1 MHVSLFKSGLKS
13 FVQKLKTTEINEK
26 NIEKSMREFK
36 ILLIKNSVGSEVAN
50 VIIQKTK
57 EKMIGQRA
65 ERFSN
70 MRNLFIEPFQQTIL
84 EIITPKKQIDFL
96 DVLEDRKKQGIT
108 KPLVILFLGIN
119 GTGKTTTIAKIAYLL
134 NKEKYRL
141 VIAAA
146 DTFRSGAQEQIKE
159 HADRLKI
166 KCIEGKYGSDPSSIA
181 YDAIQHATARNLH
194 VVLIDTAGRM
204 AINHDLIGEMKKIK
218 RVAEPDLTFYIGDAL
233 TGNDAVNQ
241 ARDFNNQIGIDGT
254 ILCKMDA
261 DEKSG
266 AVISVS
272 YATGGKPI
280 AYAGVGQSY
289 KDLEKFDPNKFI
301 KILFED
307 L

>member
-1 MHVSLFKSGLKS
+1 MSVFKNSLKS

-26 NIEKSMREFK
+26 NIDKSLREFK

-50 VIIQKTK
+50 TIIQKTK
-57 EKMIGQRA
+57 EKMLGQRA

-70 MRNLFIEPFQQTIL
+70 LRNLFIEPLQETIL
-84 EIITPKKQIDFL
+84 EIITPKVDIDL
-96 DVLEDRKKQGIT
+96 LKILQERKKENIT

-119 GTGKTTTIAKIAYLL
+119 GTGKTTTVAKIAYMLSKA
-134 NKEKYRL
+134 NYRL
-141 VIAAA
+141 VIAAG

-166 KCIEGKYGSDPSSIA
+166 KCIEGKYGADPSSIA
-181 YDAIQHATARNLH
+181 FDAIQHATARNLH

-218 RVAEPDLTFYIGDAL
+218 RIAEPDLTFYIGDAL

-241 ARDFNNQIGIDGT
+241 ARDFDNEVGINGT

-272 YATGGKPI
+272 YATKGKPI

-289 KDLEKFDPNKFI
+289 KDLERFDPNKFVRA
-301 KILFED
+301 LFEGV
-307 L
+307 

>member
-1 MHVSLFKSGLKS
+1 
-13 FVQKLKTTEINEK
+13 
-26 NIEKSMREFK
+26 MREFK

-50 VIIQKTK
+50 TIIQKTK
-57 EKMIGQRA
+57 DKMLGQRA

-70 MRNLFIEPFQQTIL
+70 LRNLFIEPLQETIL
-84 EIITPKKQIDFL
+84 EIITPKVEIDILKIL
-96 DVLEDRKKQGIT
+96 DDRKKQNIT

-119 GTGKTTTIAKIAYLL
+119 GTGKTTTIAKLAYMLD
-134 NKEKYRL
+134 KEKYRL
-141 VIAAA
+141 VIAAG

-166 KCIEGKYGSDPSSIA
+166 KCIEGKYGADPSSIA

-194 VVLIDTAGRM
+194 AVLIDTAGRM

-218 RVAEPDLTFYIGDAL
+218 RIANPDLTFYIGDAL

-241 ARDFNNQIGIDGT
+241 ARDFDNEIGIDGT

-272 YATGGKPI
+272 YATKGKPI

-289 KDLEKFDPNKFI
+289 KDLERFDPNKFV
-301 KILFED
+301 KALFEGV
-307 L
+307 

>member
-1 MHVSLFKSGLKS
+1 MSLFKSGLKS
-13 FVQKLKTTEINEK
+13 FVQKLKTTEINE
-26 NIEKSMREFK
+26 NNVEKSIKEFRL
-36 ILLIKNSVGSEVAN
+36 LLIKNSVGSEVAN
-50 VIIQKTK
+50 QLIDKTK
-57 EKMIGQRA
+57 EKVIGQRA
-65 ERFSN
+65 QRFSD
-70 MRNLFIEPFQQTIL
+70 MRTFLMEPLRLSIL
-84 EIITPKKQIDFL
+84 EMITPKVNIDLLQI
-96 DVLEDRKKQGIT
+96 LEQRKKENIT

-119 GTGKTTTIAKIAYLL
+119 GTGKTTTIAKIAFLL
-134 NKEKYRL
+134 NKANYRL

-166 KCIEGKYGSDPSSIA
+166 KCIEGKYGADPSSIA
-181 YDAIQHATARNLH
+181 FDAIQHANARNLH

-218 RVAEPDLTFYIGDAL
+218 RVATPDLTFYIGDAL

-241 ARDFNNQIGIDGT
+241 ARDFDNEVGIDGS

-266 AVISVS
+266 AVLSIS
-272 YATGGKPI
+272 YATKGKPI
-280 AYAGVGQSY
+280 AYAGIGQSY
-289 KDLEKFDPNKFI
+289 KDLEKFDPNKFV
-301 KILFED
+301 KNLFED

>member
-1 MHVSLFKSGLKS
+1 MSLFKIGLKS
-13 FVQKLKTTEINEK
+13 FVQKLKTTEINDK
-26 NIEKSMREFK
+26 NIDKSMKEFRL
-36 ILLIKNSVGSEVAN
+36 LLIKNSVGSEVAN
-50 VIIQKTK
+50 HVIQSTK
-57 EKMIGQRA
+57 EKMIGTRA

-70 MRNLFIEPFQQTIL
+70 MRNLLIEPLKETIL
-84 EIITPKKQIDFL
+84 EIITPKEEI
-96 DVLEDRKKQGIT
+96 DVLQILENRKKNGIT

-119 GTGKTTTIAKIAYLL
+119 GTGKTTTIAKFAYLL
-134 NKEKYRL
+134 NKEKYRI

-166 KCIEGKYGSDPSSIA
+166 KCIEGKYGADPSSIA
-181 YDAIQHATARNLH
+181 FDAIQHANARNLH

-204 AINHDLIGEMKKIK
+204 AVNHDLIGEMKKIK
-218 RVAEPDLTFYIGDAL
+218 RIAEPDLTFYIGDAL

-241 ARDFNNQIGIDGT
+241 ARDFDREIGINGT

-266 AVISVS
+266 AVISVT

-280 AYAGVGQSY
+280 LYVGIGQSY
-289 KDLEKFDPNKFI
+289 KDLERFDPKKFVQG
-301 KILFED
+301 LFED
-307 L
+307 I